1 MDPDLIRGPWE
12 RGGTQMV
19 SGPNFES
26 EGTKKRIRN
35 QLGDHGKEEEQ
46 KHGPDSMKRPWGR
59 EAVQIGSAPHWAI
72 IEKRRNTHRARS

>member
-12 RGGTQMV
+12 REGRQMV

-72 IEKRRNTHRARS
+72 IEKRRNTHRTRS